1 MMKEAFQSIKNDY
14 QRSLFYWL
22 TFLLTTLF
30 IFVFFQ
36 IACSPDIGMS
46 FINAPNN
53 VVTYLCVFVLFL
65 CMFAVFFAN
74 DFYVKKKSKEL
85 AVQLVCGATFLQLT
99 IYLLSQTIILFIVA
113 VPLALLI
120 GKIIF
125 VLITIFLGFVI
136 PTSYEGYMITIVV
149 LFCEIFWCTL
159 LNLGYAYRSSI
170 KSLIQGDRII
180 ESYHIKMPFH
190 LNMSIKKG
198 LSAILLI
205 APIILFYIYGNEP
218 SAIIVFSII
227 GMIGLS
233 GCLNK
238 IVIPY
243 MNQWIQREVEDQSK
257 LVYIGFLRRD
267 LKFMKNNILF
277 LVISAILMVGILVMG
292 LGNMMYFVLIF
303 ISYCVSHC
311 LLSLTIM
318 FRFSTEMLSREK
330 SFLSLRRIGYEDYH
344 IRNIIQKEI
353 ILLYGFIL
361 FISLIYIFNILFT
374 LYIHHFISLI
384 IIIYMIIAFV
394 LPLMLCALFN
404 MFQYL
409 HFVKIK

>member
-1 MMKEAFQSIKNDY
+1 MIKEAFLSIKNDY

-36 IACSPDIGMS
+36 IACSPDVGMS
-46 FINAPNN
+46 FINAKNN

-74 DFYVKKKSKEL
+74 DFYVKKKSQEL

-120 GKIIF
+120 GKILF
-125 VLITIFLGFVI
+125 MMITMFMGFVI
-136 PTSYEGYMITIVV
+136 PTSYEGYTITIVV

-170 KSLIQGDRII
+170 KSLIQGDRMI
-180 ESYHIKMPFH
+180 ESHHIKMPFH

-198 LSAILLI
+198 LSVLLFI
-205 APIILFYIYGNEP
+205 VPIVLFYIYGNEP

-227 GMIGLS
+227 GMIGLL

-243 MNQWIQREVEDQSK
+243 MDQWIQKEVEDQNK

-267 LKFMKNNILF
+267 IKFMKNNILF
-277 LVISAILMVGILVMG
+277 LIISAILMVGILVMG
-292 LGNMMYFVLIF
+292 LDNMMYFVLIF

-311 LLSLTIM
+311 LLSLTIL

-330 SFLSLRRIGYEDYH
+330 IFLSLRRIGYENHH
-344 IRNIIQKEI
+344 IRSIIQKEI
-353 ILLYGFIL
+353 LLLYNFILLV
-361 FISLIYIFNILFT
+361 SLLYIFNILFS
-374 LYIHHFISLI
+374 LYLYHYISLVLI
-384 IIIYMIIAFV
+384 GYMMIAFV
-394 LPLMLCALFN
+394 LPLILCALFN

-409 HFVKIK
+409 HFVNVR

>member
-1 MMKEAFQSIKNDY
+1 MIKEAFLSIKNDH

-22 TFLLTTLF
+22 TFFLTTLF

-46 FINAPNN
+46 FINAQNN

-74 DFYVKKKSKEL
+74 DFYVKKKSQEL

-99 IYLLSQTIILFIVA
+99 IYLLSQTIILFVVA
-113 VPLALLI
+113 VPLALFI
-120 GKIIF
+120 GKILF
-125 VLITIFLGFVI
+125 VIITLFLNFVI
-136 PTSYEGYMITIVV
+136 PISYEGYIITIVV

-180 ESYHIKMPFH
+180 ESHHIKMPFH

-198 LSAILLI
+198 LSVLLFI
-205 APIILFYIYGNEP
+205 VPIVLFYIYGNEP

-227 GMIGLS
+227 GMIGLL

-243 MNQWIQREVEDQSK
+243 MDKWIQKEVEDQNK

-267 LKFMKNNILF
+267 IKFMKNNILF
-277 LVISAILMVGILVMG
+277 LIISAILMVGILVMG
-292 LGNMMYFVLIF
+292 LDNMMYFVLIF

-311 LLSLTIM
+311 LLSLTIL

-330 SFLSLRRIGYEDYH
+330 IFLSLRRIGYENHH
-344 IRNIIQKEI
+344 IRSIIQKEI
-353 ILLYGFIL
+353 LLLYSFILL
-361 FISLIYIFNILFT
+361 ISLLYIFNILFS
-374 LYIHHFISLI
+374 LYLYHYISLVLI
-384 IIIYMIIAFV
+384 GYMMIAFV
-394 LPLMLCALFN
+394 LPLILCALFN

-409 HFVKIK
+409 HFVNVK

>member
-1 MMKEAFQSIKNDY
+1 MIKEAFLSIKNDY

-30 IFVFFQ
+30 IFVFFR
-36 IACSPDIGMS
+36 IACSPDVGMS
-46 FINAPNN
+46 FINAQNN

-74 DFYVKKKSKEL
+74 DFYVKKKSQEL

-99 IYLLSQTIILFIVA
+99 IYLLSQTIILFVVA
-113 VPLALLI
+113 VPLALFI
-120 GKIIF
+120 GKILF
-125 VLITIFLGFVI
+125 MMITMFMGFVI
-136 PTSYEGYMITIVV
+136 PTSYEGYTITIVV

-170 KSLIQGDRII
+170 KSLIQGDRMI
-180 ESYHIKMPFH
+180 ESHHIKMPFH

-198 LSAILLI
+198 LSVLLFI
-205 APIILFYIYGNEP
+205 VPIVLFYIYGNEP

-227 GMIGLS
+227 GMIGLL

-243 MNQWIQREVEDQSK
+243 MDKWIQKEVEDQNK

-267 LKFMKNNILF
+267 IKFMKNNILF
-277 LVISAILMVGILVMG
+277 LIISAILMVGILVMG
-292 LGNMMYFVLIF
+292 LDNMMYFVLIF

-311 LLSLTIM
+311 LLSLTIL

-330 SFLSLRRIGYEDYH
+330 IFLSLRRIGYENHH
-344 IRNIIQKEI
+344 IRSIIQKEI
-353 ILLYGFIL
+353 LLLYSFILL
-361 FISLIYIFNILFT
+361 ISLLYIFNILFS
-374 LYIHHFISLI
+374 LYLYHYISLVLI
-384 IIIYMIIAFV
+384 GYMMIAFV
-394 LPLMLCALFN
+394 LPLILCALFN

-409 HFVKIK
+409 HFVNVK